1 MPMIISYI
9 KIPRAHQSR
18 VWSWPDPA
26 IISGAARHKKSG
38 HLTQVLRCATE
49 RVRLLLALTLLYLG
63 EAEIGKKDVAIIVQ
77 KNVLWLQVAVD
88 NSRLVQVAES

>member
-1 MPMIISYI
+1 M
-9 KIPRAHQSR
+9 
-18 VWSWPDPA
+18 
-26 IISGAARHKKSG
+26 
-38 HLTQVLRCATE
+38 
-49 RVRLLLALTLLYLG
+49 ALTLLYLG